1 MNETT
6 RTLTFVG
13 IAVVALIAAFVT
25 DRASQPVELT
35 GYENVGQE
43 FYPDFTDPTQ
53 ARSLRVVSYDED
65 SATLKVF
72 NVEFKD
78 GAWRIPSHHDYP
90 ADAEDELAETAA
102 SLVGVVRGAL
112 ESRRKSDHERFGVID
127 PLDESN
133 TNLQGRGQRL
143 TLAKEG
149 GAPLVDFII
158 GKQVPEQ
165 PGEYYVRKV
174 DEDSVYRTKLNV
186 DLSSDFSDWIEP
198 DLLKVDRD
206 RLVEIIVNKYSID
219 EANRSLKDKELS
231 TLKRQNSSSPWELEG
246 LNKETEKLNTAD
258 VNQMINTLV
267 DLKIQGIRPK
277 PAAIAAELKK
287 SGQLQLK
294 NAMDFVD
301 LQSKGFI
308 VARTQSGGQ
317 MLVSNEGEV
326 IVITNQGVVY
336 SLYFG
341 EIFTGSTLDIEVGNG
356 SKEQKEKSPK
366 KGSEK
371 EADQKETASADKKQD
386 AVEKPGKTKEDDAL
400 KTSRYLFVTV
410 TFDPSFIGDPPQK
423 PTEPKKPADL
433 KEKADGDKPADA
445 KSDDKKDEKQDQ
457 KADEKKPD
465 PAADY
470 AAAMKKYE
478 SELKTYEKQLKEYD
492 EKVIKGQELVQQLNE
507 RFADWYYVISANSF
521 EKLRMSRSALV
532 EPADKPNE
540 GQGKP
545 GAGNPGL
552 GIPGLNLPGMKVPAQ
567 PAGKPAVPK
576 PAPAKKPAPVQPK
589 GESKP
594 AAGKPETKPE
604 SSPKENA
611 AKKGS
616 GEKASQAKPPE
627 KAASPK

>member
-35 GYENVGQE
+35 GYEKVGEE

-53 ARSLRVVSYDED
+53 ARALRVVSYDED

-72 NVEFKD
+72 NVDYKN

-90 ADAEDELAETAA
+90 ADAEDELAETAT

-143 TLAKEG
+143 TLSKEG

-165 PGEYYVRKV
+165 PNEYYVRKV

-219 EANRSLKDKELS
+219 ETNRRLVDEELS
-231 TLKRQNSSSPWELEG
+231 TLKRKNSSSPWELEG
-246 LNKETEKLNTAD
+246 LNTETEKLNTAD

-294 NAMDFVD
+294 NALDFVD

-308 VARTQSGGQ
+308 VAQTASGGQ
-317 MLVSNEGEV
+317 QLVSNEGEV
-326 IVITNQGVVY
+326 IVVTNQGVVY

-356 SKEQKEKSPK
+356 SKEKSEKAPAQDAEKADSKEKK
-366 KGSEK
+366 AG
-371 EADQKETASADKKQD
+371 DKAEE
-386 AVEKPGKTKEDDAL
+386 AVEKPGKSEENDAM

-423 PTEPKKPADL
+423 PTKPEKPAET

-445 KSDDKKDEKQDQ
+445 KATDKKDEK
-457 KADEKKPD
+457 AGEKKPD
-465 PAADY
+465 PEVEY

-478 SELKTYEKQLKEYD
+478 SALKTYEKQLKEYD
-492 EKVIKGQELVQQLNE
+492 EKVIKGQERVQELNQ

-521 EKLRMSRSALV
+521 EKLRMSRKALV
-532 EPADKPNE
+532 EPADKPEE
-540 GQGKP
+540 GAAKP
-545 GAGNPGL
+545 GAGNPAL
-552 GIPGLNLPGMKVPAQ
+552 GIPGLNLPGMKAPAQ
-567 PAGKPAVPK
+567 PGGKPAVPK
-576 PAPAKKPAPVQPK
+576 PAPSAKPAPAK
-589 GESKP
+589 SDSKSKP
-594 AAGKPETKPE
+594 APAKTEAKPKP
-604 SSPKENA
+604 A
-611 AKKGS
+611 A
-616 GEKASQAKPPE
+616 EKASPKQPESEKKSTDSKPPE
-627 KAASPK
+627 KAAGSE